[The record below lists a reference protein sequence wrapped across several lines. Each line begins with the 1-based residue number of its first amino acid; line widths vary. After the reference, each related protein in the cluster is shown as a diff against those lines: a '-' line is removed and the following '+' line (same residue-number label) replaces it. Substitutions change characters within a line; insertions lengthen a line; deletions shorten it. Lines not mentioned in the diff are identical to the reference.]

1 MKSPALEIFDDRA
14 GNIWQCLE
22 TCLVVLSGEEEWE
35 VLLAF
40 SE

>member
-1 MKSPALEIFDDRA
+1 MKSPALEIFDRA

-22 TCLVVLSGEEEWE
+22 TCLAVLRGEEWK
-35 VLLAF
+35 VLLAP